1 MKKKQLYEGFA
12 DDFRAAKAFRNRSDI
27 AEQRR
32 QRKIGNFIERNSG
45 EWFSFYDMLQEK
57 SQWYT
62 VFSDI
67 MYAFNF
73 VYTAD
78 RPLSTRIFVENCT
91 NADISQLKREIS
103 AFVKR
108 KGYECNI
115 YDVFMENA
123 NDNVAEIKSEMSGD
137 DMPAIVLVD
146 SINVTQ
152 DMVRTHQATEEE
164 IGDAIDRIT
173 EEILPECGVLVYFE
187 RWPQREDEYD
197 DEYDNDDESDE
208 PAYPE
213 GYGTMEI
220 DFDNVNES
228 VSSWLEQNNR
238 DIAKA
243 VDILSDII
251 MEDYVDLD
259 CFRNA
264 TDLAECDYDDL
275 QQADYL
281 MDYYSDYYPSM
292 IDDMVSEPYSIK
304 EFITKKK
311 VNIMYSQWERLTKE
325 YWEEWLED
333 DHPELV
339 EAIYD
344 LRDISRITDKDLLGG
359 GGFESMRDLE
369 IDVAKAVAEKIKK
382 AIL

>member
-12 DDFRAAKAFRNRSDI
+12 DDFKAAKSFRNKFDI

-67 MYAFNF
+67 MYAFSF

-78 RPLSTRIFVENCT
+78 HPLSTRIFVENCT
-91 NADISQLKREIS
+91 NADISQLKHEI
-103 AFVKR
+103 ATFIKR
-108 KGYECNI
+108 KKYECNV
-115 YDVFMENA
+115 YNVYMENA
-123 NDNVAEIKSEMSGD
+123 NDNVAEIKNEMSGD
-137 DMPAIVLVD
+137 DMPAIILVD

-152 DMVRTHQATEEE
+152 DMVRTQQATEEE

-187 RWPQREDEYD
+187 RWPQHEDEYD

-213 GYGTMEI
+213 GYGTGEI

-228 VSSWLEQNNR
+228 VSSWLEQNNK

-243 VDILSDII
+243 VNILSDII

-264 TDLAECDYDDL
+264 TDLAECDYHDL
-275 QQADYL
+275 QLADYL
-281 MDYYSDYYPSM
+281 MDYYSDYYPRM
-292 IDDMVSEPYSIK
+292 IDDMISGPYSIK
-304 EFITKKK
+304 EFITKKR
-311 VNIMYSQWERLTKE
+311 VNIMYCQWERLTKE

-333 DHPELV
+333 DYPELV
-339 EAIYD
+339 DAVYN
-344 LRDISRITDKDLLGG
+344 LRDISKITDKDLLGG

-369 IDVAKAVAEKIKK
+369 VGVAKAVTEKIKK
-382 AIL
+382 AVL

>member
-12 DDFRAAKAFRNRSDI
+12 EDFKAAKEFRNRFDI

-73 VYTAD
+73 VYTAN

-91 NADISQLKREIS
+91 NADISQLKHEI
-103 AFVKR
+103 ATFIKR
-108 KGYECNI
+108 KKYECNV
-115 YDVFMENA
+115 YNVYMENT
-123 NDNVAEIKSEMSGD
+123 NDNVAEIKNEMSGD

-152 DMVRTHQATEEE
+152 DMVRTQQATEEE

-173 EEILPECGVLVYFE
+173 EEILPERGVLVYFE
-187 RWPQREDEYD
+187 RWPQHEDEYD
-197 DEYDNDDESDE
+197 DEFYSDDESDI

-220 DFDNVNES
+220 DFDNINES
-228 VSSWLEQNNR
+228 VSS
-238 DIAKA
+238 
-243 VDILSDII
+243 
-251 MEDYVDLD
+251 
-259 CFRNA
+259 
-264 TDLAECDYDDL
+264 
-275 QQADYL
+275 
-281 MDYYSDYYPSM
+281 
-292 IDDMVSEPYSIK
+292 
-304 EFITKKK
+304 
-311 VNIMYSQWERLTKE
+311 
-325 YWEEWLED
+325 
-333 DHPELV
+333 
-339 EAIYD
+339 
-344 LRDISRITDKDLLGG
+344 
-359 GGFESMRDLE
+359 
-369 IDVAKAVAEKIKK
+369 
-382 AIL
+382 

>member
-73 VYTAD
+73 VYTAN
-78 RPLSTRIFVENCT
+78 RPFSTRIFVENCT
-91 NADISQLKREIS
+91 NSDISQLKREI
-103 AFVKR
+103 ATFIKR

-197 DEYDNDDESDE
+197 DEYDSDDESDE
-208 PAYPE
+208 PTYPE

-243 VDILSDII
+243 IDILSDII
-251 MEDYVDLD
+251 MEDYIDLD

-339 EAIYD
+339 EAVYD

-369 IDVAKAVAEKIKK
+369 IGVAKAVAEKIKK